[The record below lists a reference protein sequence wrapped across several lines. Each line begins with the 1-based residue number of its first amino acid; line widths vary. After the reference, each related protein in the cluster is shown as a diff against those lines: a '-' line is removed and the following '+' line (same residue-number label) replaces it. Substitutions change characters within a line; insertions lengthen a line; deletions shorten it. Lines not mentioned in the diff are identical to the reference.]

1 MNKLYKVIQLIAIAL
16 ISFSSVCHAQKE
28 SEDKNFRVTKALNTQ
43 ISLLRE
49 INRLYVDT
57 INPEALVK
65 TGIDAMLA
73 SLDPYTV
80 FYPETNFDEIKLM
93 TTGEYGGIG
102 AVIGMNKDKEI
113 IIREPYRG
121 TPSYKSKLLPGDV
134 LLEINGTDMKSKST
148 LDATN
153 ILRGPAG
160 EELKIKIKRG
170 DEKPFEVKM
179 KREKIQLPNIP
190 YYGIIRDSIG
200 YIYLSSFTETSAKD
214 VRNALLD
221 IKNKGAKA
229 IILDLR
235 NNGGGLMDQAVEIV
249 SMFVPKGS
257 PVVSVKGRI
266 PQINKEMKTTQN
278 PILPDM
284 PLAILINSGTAS
296 ASEIVSGALQDMD
309 RAVLIGRRSLGKG
322 LVQNIRALPY
332 NTQLKVTTAK
342 YYIPSGRCV
351 QAIDYSH
358 KDQNGNA
365 QPLPDSLR
373 KEFKTAGGR
382 SVFDGAGIEP
392 DITMPDSMYQLLT
405 QELVLNDYI
414 FDFVNKYANSHQ
426 APNNVNDYVIPE
438 GIYDEFTQYVLQ
450 QEFKY
455 ITRGSSVVESLAKSL
470 DGEEYS
476 EQVKQ
481 LVSALK
487 EAVKPNL
494 EEDMKRY
501 KSEIMEAL
509 VDQLITRYYDNEG
522 YIEYTVKNRDEY
534 IDKAIENINGDILK
548 KRD

>member
-16 ISFSSVCHAQKE
+16 IPFSSVCHAQKE

-134 LLEINGTDMKSKST
+134 LLEINGTDMKGKST

-322 LVQNIRALPY
+322 LVQNVRALPY

-455 ITRGSSVVESLAKSL
+455 ITRGSSMVESLAKSL

>member
-1 MNKLYKVIQLIAIAL
+1 MNKLYKVIQLIAITL
-16 ISFSSVCHAQKE
+16 IPFSSVCNAQKE
-28 SEDKNFRVTKALNTQ
+28 SEDRNFRVTKALNTQ

-102 AVIGMNKDKEI
+102 AVIGMNKDKQI

-121 TPSYKSKLLPGDV
+121 TPSYKAKLLPGDI
-134 LLEINGTDMKSKST
+134 LLEINGADMKGKST

-160 EELKIKIKRG
+160 EELSIKIKRG
-170 DEKPFEVKM
+170 EEKPFEVKM

-190 YYGIIRDSIG
+190 YYGIIRDTIG

-249 SMFVPKGS
+249 GMFVPKGS

-322 LVQNIRALPY
+322 LVQNVRSLPY

-358 KDQNGNA
+358 KDQNGNP

-373 KEFKTAGGR
+373 KEFKTVGGR

-405 QELVLNDYI
+405 QELVINDYI
-414 FDFVNKYANSHQ
+414 FDFVNQYANTHQ
-426 APNNVNDYVIPE
+426 APNNVNDFIIPQ
-438 GIYDEFTQYVLQ
+438 GIYDEFTDYVLKQ
-450 QEFKY
+450 DFNY

-470 DGEEYS
+470 DGEDYS
-476 EQVKQ
+476 GQVKELIAQ
-481 LVSALK
+481 LK

-494 EEDMKRY
+494 VEDMQKY

-534 IDKAIENINGDILK
+534 IDKAIENINGAILK
-548 KRD
+548 KKD